1 MVNFRQ
7 IPKMKKILFVIFCLL
22 LPLFGM
28 QAQISGTG
36 KLQIYNTY
44 SGIDFL
50 VLFDGID
57 NNSEINYTGNGS
69 VILWYKYSDRTNP
82 ISNLKYITPDDNTGY
97 ILEVDGKQF
106 SIWVFDYRQHLP
118 QITSVQPA
126 SEQEN
131 DCENLKIA
139 VTVGH
144 TEMSYESLSGRK
156 YTVDRFFSLEN
167 QTLEWS
173 ESDKKWNDKKVTV
186 ETQLPVSALNIDA
199 PLCDTHFIVSG
210 DQFAMDLGIEPVSFT
225 SELYQ
230 AKAVRCKIT
239 TTTTERTEKNEAER
253 PDKTSLTG
261 SSPLDVAFQSNG
273 NVPVTTFYRWEIKK
287 NGQTIISRNDENHRY
302 TFVESGTYNV
312 VLRVS
317 NNSQCTYSDSVTI
330 NISTSALQ
338 VPNVFTPNG
347 DGLNDEFR
355 VGYKSLKSFE
365 CWVYNSWGRKVYY
378 WNDPQKGWDGK
389 IKGKDAAPGPYF
401 YVIRAYGTDFDPNSE
416 RDKITKRR
424 IGEYL
429 LKGDINLLRGASE

>member
-106 SIWVFDYRQHLP
+106 SIWVFDYRQHVP
-118 QITSVQPA
+118 QITSLQPA
-126 SEQEN
+126 SVQEN

-156 YTVDRFFSLEN
+156 YTVDRFFSLEY

-186 ETQLPVSALNIDA
+186 ETQLHVSALNIDA

-287 NGQTIISRNDENHRY
+287 NGLTIISRNDENHRY